1 MVSRVITDNVVLE
14 GDPLT
19 RPDKPRHPLP
29 QGREGPGLVIL
40 RKRESSKRGSS
51 TSWQSKKWL
60 LYVFCALCV
69 AVAPKLRADEFSQTA
84 HYAVRMFSVGTL
96 TLDTRT
102 GDIFIEGWDEPRLE
116 VEAEK
121 VVRANSAAK
130 AEPFYDNVRIEL
142 EGQDKAVRLRTVYPP
157 RKLWRPFRDES
168 KLSVNLRIKM
178 PFEANLKVHCV
189 DGDVR
194 IMGITGHE
202 VLLVNYGDVE
212 IDVPDVYHLRSLAAH
227 AWVGYVQTDLHSTG
241 DQDSAGL
248 HPRLSFWNCMGSQ
261 DISVKVRMGGVW
273 VYSY

>member
-1 MVSRVITDNVVLE
+1 MSRVITYNAEPERLA
-14 GDPLT
+14 
-19 RPDKPRHPLP
+19 
-29 QGREGPGLVIL
+29 
-40 RKRESSKRGSS
+40 SSETAFR
-51 TSWQSKKWL
+51 
-60 LYVFCALCV
+60 VFRFCALCALCTLCGV
-69 AVAPKLRADEFSQTA
+69 VAPGLRADEFSQTA

-121 VVRANSAAK
+121 VVRANSATK
-130 AEPFYDNVRIEL
+130 AEPLYDNVRIEL
-142 EGQDKAVRLRTVYPP
+142 EGQDKAVRLHTVYPP

-194 IMGITGHE
+194 IRGITGHE

-212 IDVPDVYHLRSLAAH
+212 IDVPDVYHLRSLTAH

-248 HPRLSFWNCMGSQ
+248 HPRLSFWNSMGSQ
-261 DISVKVRMGGVW
+261 DIIVKVRMGGVW
-273 VYSY
+273 VYDY

>member
-1 MVSRVITDNVVLE
+1 MSHSKMEPAAVGPTAGSAVAGARLASSETTFRVF
-14 GDPLT
+14 
-19 RPDKPRHPLP
+19 R
-29 QGREGPGLVIL
+29 
-40 RKRESSKRGSS
+40 
-51 TSWQSKKWL
+51 
-60 LYVFCALCV
+60 LCV
-69 AVAPKLRADEFSQTA
+69 LCVLCGLATLELRADEFSQTA

-102 GDIFIEGWDEPRLE
+102 GDIFIEGWEEPRLE

-121 VVRANSAAK
+121 VVRANSATK
-130 AEPFYDNVRIEL
+130 AEPLYDYVKIEL
-142 EGQDKAVRLRTVYPP
+142 EGQDKAVRLRTVYPS

-212 IDVPDVYHLRSLAAH
+212 IDVPDVYYLRSLNAH
-227 AWVGYVQTDLHSTG
+227 AWLGYVQTDLHSTG
-241 DQDSAGL
+241 DQDSTGL
-248 HPRLSFWNCMGSQ
+248 HPKLAFWNSLGNQ
-261 DISVKVRMGGVW
+261 DIVVKVRMGGVW
-273 VYSY
+273 VYGY

>member
-1 MVSRVITDNVVLE
+1 VSRVITYNAEPERLA
-14 GDPLT
+14 
-19 RPDKPRHPLP
+19 
-29 QGREGPGLVIL
+29 
-40 RKRESSKRGSS
+40 SSETAFR
-51 TSWQSKKWL
+51 
-60 LYVFCALCV
+60 VFRFCALCALCTLCGV
-69 AVAPKLRADEFSQTA
+69 VAPGLRADEFSQTA

-121 VVRANSAAK
+121 VVRANSATK
-130 AEPFYDNVRIEL
+130 AEPLYDNVRIEL
-142 EGQDKAVRLRTVYPP
+142 EGQDKAVRLHTVYPP

-194 IMGITGHE
+194 IRGITGHE

-248 HPRLSFWNCMGSQ
+248 HPRLSFWNSMGSQ
-261 DISVKVRMGGVW
+261 DIIVKVRMGGVW
-273 VYSY
+273 VYDY